1 MPQDRVTYPL
11 VESVNVEITFFLSLD
26 DDCFGKS
33 TVVDLIDGCNAD
45 HVGGV
50 RPQVAEE
57 RFVVDIAFFGESAA
71 KIFMNCYDTLLEKLF
86 SEYIAEP

>member
-1 MPQDRVTYPL
+1 M
-11 VESVNVEITFFLSLD
+11 VESVNLEITFLLSLD

-33 TVVDLIDGCNAD
+33 AVVDLIDGCDAD

-57 RFVVDIAFFGESAA
+57 RFVVDVAFFGESAA
-71 KIFMNCYDTLLEKLF
+71 KIFMNCYDTILIKLV